1 MASESSRWPRAA
13 VGAVR
18 TVLRHDAQHGAAR
31 RPGDYL
37 GTDRDGAI
45 EEIVAQI
52 AARQP
57 DVVGLCEMFSDGE
70 REFVRNKLRLI
81 YPHFREGPDEADL
94 ESDGSLLLLSRH
106 PILFS
111 RDTIYRDCD
120 GSDCFANKG
129 ILHMRLQPPSWPTP
143 LDVFYTHMQNIATS
157 DGVSALYAQLD
168 HANQFMGLHGAP
180 NVPKIMMGDLNIP
193 AADSHHYEQL
203 IIRLRGPRDCWTVAG
218 NSIASGDTS
227 VTDSNF
233 YEDEDD
239 RPPRNERLDYVLL
252 KAEHRAIPI
261 LSSIEVLKFPAQRS
275 VHLRPFRRPRQVRQ
289 DRTRGSLRSSGRRG
303 GQLLAGHEHV
313 DVVLRVEQVGVVVF
327 AGLELDPVDLAGE
340 GAGLHV
346 EVGVRWCRF
355 RSRRR
360 RPRRPRRR
368 TAGSPRRGLLDLLAV
383 VVEGDGAALGV
394 AAAVVGE
401 LHADLV
407 GAGRDELGCLG
418 GEGLDAEQVA
428 GELGV
433 TVGGVEAPAA
443 DGTALGEDRP
453 VQGPSLLTT
462 SAVTENDLFL
472 MFRTLFSDSRVIP
485 G

>member
-1 MASESSRWPRAA
+1 MARTTLSVRQLGRHIAGNATNASSLRWLLNRHGGRAA

-94 ESDGSLLLLSRH
+94 ESDGGLLLLSRH

-193 AADSHHYEQL
+193 AADS
-203 IIRLRGPRDCWTVAG
+203 
-218 NSIASGDTS
+218 
-227 VTDSNF
+227 
-233 YEDEDD
+233 
-239 RPPRNERLDYVLL
+239 
-252 KAEHRAIPI
+252 
-261 LSSIEVLKFPAQRS
+261 
-275 VHLRPFRRPRQVRQ
+275 
-289 DRTRGSLRSSGRRG
+289 SLRATNHQAPRATRLLDGRRKLHCERG
-303 GQLLAGHEHV
+303 YVGDRQQLL
-313 DVVLRVEQVGVVVF
+313 
-327 AGLELDPVDLAGE
+327 
-340 GAGLHV
+340 
-346 EVGVRWCRF
+346 
-355 RSRRR
+355 RRR
-360 RPRRPRRR
+360 
-368 TAGSPRRGLLDLLAV
+368 G
-383 VVEGDGAALGV
+383 
-394 AAAVVGE
+394 
-401 LHADLV
+401 
-407 GAGRDELGCLG
+407 
-418 GEGLDAEQVA
+418 
-428 GELGV
+428 
-433 TVGGVEAPAA
+433 
-443 DGTALGEDRP
+443 
-453 VQGPSLLTT
+453 
-462 SAVTENDLFL
+462 
-472 MFRTLFSDSRVIP
+472 
-485 G
+485 